1 MMPSCALIPYESD
14 SMAAAIKVKESLRE
28 LPFEYLAD
36 AMLLASSQALD
47 LNNAKLLEVYAIERA
62 IHTFIKGN

>member
-1 MMPSCALIPYESD
+1 MMPSCALMSYESD

-28 LPFEYLAD
+28 LLLEYFAD

-47 LNNAKLLEVYAIERA
+47 LSNAKLLEVYAIERA
-62 IHTFIKGN
+62 IHTFINGN